1 MKTTRI
7 GEIAAEVAETMFE
20 RMRGLIGRETLE
32 PGKGM
37 HILKCNC
44 IHTFFMRFPIDAT
57 FLDRDGRVVK
67 VHPTAM
73 PRLQGETLKDVLARN
88 PQGLG
93 LDEAVHL
100 ALEIGRQLR
109 EGVHGNLSPRT
120 VFLCRDETVVLTD
133 FGRPTDL
140 SVYSAPDFL

>member
-44 IHTFFMRFPIDAT
+44 IHTFLMRFPIDAT

-67 VHPTAM
+67 VVRNIRPWRPWIWGGWRAKSVLETAS
-73 PRLQGETLKDVLARN
+73 N
-88 PQGLG
+88 
-93 LDEAVHL
+93 
-100 ALEIGRQLR
+100 
-109 EGVHGNLSPRT
+109 
-120 VFLCRDETVVLTD
+120 
-133 FGRPTDL
+133 
-140 SVYSAPDFL
+140 